1 MMKCKMYRACLLMVA
16 VAATVGGI
24 LCWCMNHKEE
34 NEKKGLLVNHM
45 ENKETTIRSAAKK
58 SGKEIKK
65 AATVTGDSIKHAA
78 ATVGHQMK
86 HAAAT
91 VGNEWKEAA
100 KNVGREIKHEFV
112 DEEDA

>member
-1 MMKCKMYRACLLMVA
+1 MIRCKMYRVCLLMVA

-24 LCWCMNHKEE
+24 LCFLVNHKEE
-34 NEKKGLLVNHM
+34 NDKKGMLVEHM
-45 ENKETTIRSAAKK
+45 ENRDVTIRSAAKN

-65 AATVTGDSIKHAA
+65 AAAVTGDSIKHAA

-86 HAAAT
+86 HAAVN

-100 KNVGREIKHEFV
+100 RNVGREIKHEFV
-112 DEEDA
+112 DEEDV